1 MSVHLS
7 TCHIVGNHMSWLKC
21 LFSADLDETENAQLQ
36 TLRELHNNE
45 RMVRR
50 FSDLA
55 QAIREKL
62 ADDAQDGLSVSDI
75 QQLLSQRNLEDEIN
89 KSYVH

>member
-1 MSVHLS
+1 MF
-7 TCHIVGNHMSWLKC
+7 K
-21 LFSADLDETENAQLQ
+21 ADLDETDNAQLKN
-36 TLRELHNNE
+36 LRELHNKE
-45 RMVRR
+45 HMVRR
-50 FSDLA
+50 YSDLA